1 MFTSGNI
8 FIHFLGYVFY
18 HVLAVQCNGY
28 VSSLYGRVHDNNVY
42 SEVVQRDQFRSHF
55 SSWSLLEASAILRQR
70 KYEIYD
76 MRTNEV

>member
-1 MFTSGNI
+1 MFTSRNI

-18 HVLAVQCNGY
+18 HVLFNAMDTCPVFMGTY
-28 VSSLYGRVHDNNVY
+28 TTTGVY
-42 SEVVQRDQFRSHF
+42 SEVVQRGQLRSLF
-55 SSWSLLEASAILRQR
+55 SSWSLLGTWAILRQR